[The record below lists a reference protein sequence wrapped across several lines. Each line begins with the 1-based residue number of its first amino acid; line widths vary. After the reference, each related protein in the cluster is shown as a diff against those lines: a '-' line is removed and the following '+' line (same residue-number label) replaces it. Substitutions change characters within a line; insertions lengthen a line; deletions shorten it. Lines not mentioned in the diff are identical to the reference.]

1 MAKNRLEVIE
11 TVNSRIEKK
20 NVENERK
27 RNKSMEISEFI
38 KREKEAKV
46 RYQEMRSTER
56 E

>member
-27 RNKSMEISEFI
+27 RNKSMEISEF
-38 KREKEAKV
+38 
-46 RYQEMRSTER
+46 ER
-56 E
+56 KGSKS